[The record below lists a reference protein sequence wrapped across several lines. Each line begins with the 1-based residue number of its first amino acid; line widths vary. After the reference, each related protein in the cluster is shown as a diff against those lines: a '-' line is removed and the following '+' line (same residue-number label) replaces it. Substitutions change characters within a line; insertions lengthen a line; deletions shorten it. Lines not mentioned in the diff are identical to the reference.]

1 MFAHSTNLKR
11 LLSGAV
17 GVGVVGG
24 IVAAGVTF
32 LAPASSLSSSQ
43 RVSLSSSG
51 YSGKPAGIG
60 AARAE
65 SACQRA
71 ASAWHATAVE
81 ASYQSTRGAVQKWR
95 ESRTVGEHPVY
106 PSLSATQ
113 AGMPTAVCYL
123 AGSFT
128 GIPSA
133 PGASATYKKIIV
145 EVDETTGATTLDAA
159 NPGQSWPF
167 AAPPT
172 S

>member
-1 MFAHSTNLKR
+1 MFACTTNLKR
-11 LLSGAV
+11 LLSGAI
-17 GVGVVGG
+17 GVAVIGGFVV
-24 IVAAGVTF
+24 AGVTF
-32 LAPASSLSSSQ
+32 LAPASSPSSTQ
-43 RVSLSSSG
+43 RVSLSSSAS
-51 YSGKPAGIG
+51 SGKSAGIG
-60 AARAE
+60 AAGAE

-71 ASAWHATAVE
+71 ASVWHATAVE
-81 ASYQSTRGAVQKWR
+81 AAYQSTGGAVQKWR

-106 PSLSATQ
+106 PPLSATQ

-123 AGSFT
+123 VGSFT

-133 PGASATYKKIIV
+133 PGASVTYRKIIV